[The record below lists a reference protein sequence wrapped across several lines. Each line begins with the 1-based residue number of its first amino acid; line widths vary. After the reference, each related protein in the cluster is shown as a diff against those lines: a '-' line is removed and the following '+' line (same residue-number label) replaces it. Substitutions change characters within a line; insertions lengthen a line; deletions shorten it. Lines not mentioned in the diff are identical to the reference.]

1 MNKQRRIEI
10 KHIIDELEVSK
21 DKINIILSDE
31 QDYYDN
37 MPENLHGS
45 IRGMESEE
53 YIDILSD
60 VIESMDDIIECI
72 RQIC

>member
-1 MNKQRRIEI
+1 MNKQRRIEL
-10 KHIIDELEVSK
+10 KHIIDKLEDSK

-37 MPENLHGS
+37 MPENLQGS